1 MFLKYIN
8 SLSRVFRT
16 VFLLF
21 IFTSFIYSQDSLRL
35 VNLYNLTEGPNWIN
49 STNWL
54 SDLPVSEWHGIT
66 VHDSSV
72 IGIEL
77 ARNHLSGQI
86 PEDIGQL
93 TNLEI
98 LNLSDNNISGE
109 LPVSLN
115 NLVKLKSL
123 NLSHNQFSGNPV
135 KIFNK
140 MGNLISLDLSYNDF
154 NGRIPKGLGKLGKL
168 KILNLSNNNFQN
180 TIPIQ
185 IFRLQNLIELN
196 LQMNS
201 LTGSIPRQIGNCSNL
216 QILDLSRN
224 KLTGKIPKEL
234 GKLKYLT
241 HRLALDHNYFSGLI
255 PKELSLLSNLKHIWL
270 NNNQFS
276 GILPFEIGKMKSLR
290 SLFIYQNNFVGP
302 IPLTVGNLREL
313 EIFYGQNNAF
323 GGKVPQELWFLPKLK
338 MLRLENNQLS
348 GTIPGDLRILK
359 SIQSIDLSNNR
370 FDSISDSIALPT
382 SLLSFNITDNNLF
395 CDNKRGETDS
405 LSFVLHANVSSKVKG
420 LEQQNCIDN
429 SWSSFSIGTD
439 NIDFEYVK
447 TDTTAEQQFW
457 ITSSNSRSNILLFH
471 HFDNNFYLS
480 DSLLKINQDDTIFV
494 SLSYSPVAV
503 DTHYDV
509 LIIEDI
515 INNNSKFISVI
526 GEGVESLIPER
537 DASIPWKFKLHPIS
551 IEAESDTINIQYDV
565 PEESN
570 INITIFNL
578 GGRPIKTIM
587 DGIADVGFHTFKW
600 DGSDDS
606 GNSVERG
613 EYLCVMQAG
622 MFIQIKQILLLY

>member
-1 MFLKYIN
+1 I
-8 SLSRVFRT
+8 VHA
-16 VFLLF
+16 
-21 IFTSFIYSQDSLRL
+21 QDSLRL
-35 VNLYNLTEGPNWIN
+35 VNLYNSTEGPNWIN

-54 SDLPVSEWHGIT
+54 SDLPISEWHGIT
-66 VHDSSV
+66 FQDSSV
-72 IGIEL
+72 NAIEL
-77 ARNHLSGQI
+77 PRNNLSGQLS
-86 PEDIGQL
+86 EDIGEL

-98 LNLSDNNISGE
+98 LNLSDNNLSGD
-109 LPVSLN
+109 LPVSFKN
-115 NLVKLKSL
+115 SVELKSID
-123 NLSHNQFSGNPV
+123 LSHNQFSGSPV
-135 KIFNK
+135 KIFIK
-140 MGNLISLDLSYNDF
+140 MGNLVSLDLSYNNF
-154 NGRIPKGLGKLGKL
+154 NGRIPKDLGKLGKL

-180 TIPIQ
+180 TIPIE
-185 IFRLQNLIELN
+185 IFRLQELIELN

-201 LTGSIPRQIGNCSNL
+201 LTGSIPRQIGNCTNL

-234 GKLKYLT
+234 GKLQYLT
-241 HRLALDHNYFSGLI
+241 HRLALDHNNLSGLI
-255 PKELSLLSNLKHIWL
+255 PKELSLLSNLQHIWL

-313 EIFYGQNNAF
+313 EIFYSQNNSF

-395 CDNKRGETDS
+395 CINERGETDS
-405 LSFVLHANVSSKVKG
+405 LSFVLHAEVASKVKG

-447 TDTTAEQQFW
+447 TDTTAERQFW
-457 ITSSNSRSNILLFH
+457 ITTNNSRTNILLFH

-480 DSLLKINQDDTIFV
+480 DSLLKIDQDDTIFV
-494 SLSYSPVAV
+494 SLSYSPIDV

-537 DASIPWKFKLHPIS
+537 DTSIPWKFKLHPIS

-587 DGIADVGFHTFKW
+587 DGIIEVGFHTFKW